1 MCGVRQ
7 MTEPTSTCPDCGAII
22 DDNAGSCLYCRD
34 KCSNCGA
41 IISEK
46 TGTCPNCGLKPGERV
61 LMYSGFWR
69 RFAAAFIDGLIL
81 SIGGLVFAVLIGYYT
96 VEVQLLTILIGFV
109 YTAGLESSKS
119 QATIGKL
126 ALGIKVADLNGN
138 RISCGRATMRY
149 IVEYIGIML
158 LFIVYLTIP
167 FSKNKQGIHDM
178 IAGTIVIKDEVF
190 MKL

>member
-1 MCGVRQ
+1 
-7 MTEPTSTCPDCGAII
+7 
-22 DDNAGSCLYCRD
+22 
-34 KCSNCGA
+34 
-41 IISEK
+41 
-46 TGTCPNCGLKPGERV
+46 
-61 LMYSGFWR
+61 MYSGFWR

-138 RISCGRATMRY
+138 RISFGRATMRY